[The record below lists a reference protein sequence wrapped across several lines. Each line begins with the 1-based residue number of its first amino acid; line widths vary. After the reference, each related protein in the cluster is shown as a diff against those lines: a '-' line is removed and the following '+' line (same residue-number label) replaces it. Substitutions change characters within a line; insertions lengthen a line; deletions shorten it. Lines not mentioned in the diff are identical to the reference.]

1 MKKFFLIALTLISLS
16 LSALA
21 QDWTGRVYECNDS
34 EMLREQ
40 MMAQMKT
47 DPDFQSMGFTEK
59 QLISS
64 VINCM
69 KLKLTMKFKKDN
81 KVSTSGSVSLDS
93 EKTKLIPGFADLR
106 EVFDETAREMAK
118 EFNSTD
124 TYTIKG
130 NVVDIDGSAFKILAD
145 GKQLQVSDEGVTL
158 TFVRKK

>member
-1 MKKFFLIALTLISLS
+1 MKKFLLITVTLLSLS
-16 LSALA
+16 LSAMA

-47 DPDFQSMGFTEK
+47 DPDFQSMGFMEK

-81 KVSTSGSVSLDS
+81 KVSTSGSVSLDP

-106 EVFDETAREMAK
+106 EAIDEMARDMAK
-118 EFNSTD
+118 DFNSND
-124 TYTIKG
+124 TYTISGKTLD
-130 NVVDIDGSAFKILAD
+130 VDGSKFTILED
-145 GKQLQVSDEGVTL
+145 GKKIQMSEEGITL
-158 TFVRKK
+158 TFTRKK